1 MTRDFEDIF
10 RLDELSDDELRA
22 LVREQLADYETVD
35 ADNILV
41 TAANGEVVLAG
52 RVGTEEERRIAE
64 RILADV
70 IGLKRYR
77 NDLVVD
83 EIRRDEE
90 PEAVDDHLAESRER
104 EGEPL
109 GKRLENVDDEAA
121 HLDEDLD
128 ARLFGTHDVQSAI
141 ERGTAWNPPDEP
153 TPDGFEPDTRE
164 EL

>member
-1 MTRDFEDIF
+1 MARDFEDIF
-10 RLDELSDDELRA
+10 RLDDLSDDDLRA
-22 LVREQLADYETVD
+22 LVREQLTEYESID

-52 RVGTEEERRIAE
+52 RVGTEEERRVAE
-64 RILADV
+64 RILSDV

-90 PEAVDDHLAESRER
+90 PEAVDDHLAGSRQR
-104 EGEPL
+104 HGEPL
-109 GKRLENVDDEAA
+109 GRRADNVDDEAE

-128 ARLFGTHDVQSAI
+128 ARMFGTHDVQSAI

-153 TPDGFEPDTRE
+153 TPEGFEGETR
-164 EL
+164 

>member
-10 RLDELSDDELRA
+10 RLDDLSDDELRA
-22 LVREQLADYETVD
+22 LVREQLADYDSVD

-41 TAANGEVVLAG
+41 TATDGEVVLAG
-52 RVGTEEERRIAE
+52 RVGTEEERRVAE

-90 PEAVDDHLAESRER
+90 PEAVDEHLAESRDR

-109 GKRLENVDDEAA
+109 GKRPENVDDEAE

-153 TPDGFEPDTRE
+153 TPEGFEPDVRE

>member
-1 MTRDFEDIF
+1 MARDYEDIF
-10 RLDELSDDELRA
+10 RLDELNDDELRA
-22 LVREQLADYETVD
+22 LVREQLAEYETVD
-35 ADNILV
+35 SDNILV

-90 PEAVDDHLAESRER
+90 PEAVDEHLANESEGS
-104 EGEPL
+104 GEPL
-109 GKRLENVDDEAA
+109 GRRPENVDDEAG
-121 HLDEDLD
+121 HLEEDLD
-128 ARLFGTHDVQSAI
+128 ARMFGTHDMQSAI
-141 ERGTAWNPPDEP
+141 ERGTAWIPPDEP
-153 TPDGFEPDTRE
+153 TPEGFEPE
-164 EL
+164 ERGEI

>member
-1 MTRDFEDIF
+1 MARDFEDIF
-10 RLDELSDDELRA
+10 RLDDLNDDELRA
-22 LVREQLADYETVD
+22 LVREQLAGYDTVD

-52 RVGTEEERRIAE
+52 RVGTEEERRVAE

-70 IGLKRYR
+70 IGLERYR

-104 EGEPL
+104 AGEPI
-109 GKRLENVDDEAA
+109 GRRPESVDDEAE
-121 HLDEDLD
+121 HLEEDLD
-128 ARLFGTHDVQSAI
+128 ARMYGTHDVQSAI

-153 TPDGFEPDTRE
+153 TPEGFEPEARD

>member
-1 MTRDFEDIF
+1 MARDFEDIF
-10 RLDELSDDELRA
+10 RLDELGDDELRA
-22 LVREQLADYETVD
+22 LVRQQLGEYDTVD

-90 PEAVDDHLAESRER
+90 PEAVDDHLASSRER
-104 EGEPL
+104 TGEPI
-109 GKRLENVDDEAA
+109 GRGPENVDDEAE
-121 HLDEDLD
+121 HLEEDLD
-128 ARLFGTHDVQSAI
+128 ARMFGTHDVQSAI
-141 ERGTAWNPPDEP
+141 ERGTAWIPPDEP
-153 TPDGFEPDTRE
+153 TPEGFEPDPRG

>member
-10 RLDELSDDELRA
+10 RLDDLSDDELRA

-77 NDLVVD
+77 NELVVD

-90 PEAVDDHLAESRER
+90 PEAVDDHLAESAER
-104 EGEPL
+104 QGEPI
-109 GKRLENVDDEAA
+109 GKRSENVDDEAE

-128 ARLFGTHDVQSAI
+128 ARLFGTHDLQSAI

-153 TPDGFEPDTRE
+153 TPEGFEGETR
-164 EL
+164 

>member
-1 MTRDFEDIF
+1 MARDFEDIF
-10 RLDELSDDELRA
+10 RLDELGDDELRA
-22 LVREQLADYETVD
+22 LVREQLADYDTVD

-41 TAANGEVVLAG
+41 TASNGEVVLAG

-64 RILADV
+64 RILSDV

-90 PEAVDDHLAESRER
+90 PEAVDEHLASESEGT
-104 EGEPL
+104 GEPI
-109 GKRLENVDDEAA
+109 GRGIENVDDEAE
-121 HLDEDLD
+121 HLAEDLN
-128 ARLFGTHDVQSAI
+128 ARMFGTHDVQSAI
-141 ERGTAWNPPDEP
+141 ERGTAWIPPDEP
-153 TPDGFEPDTRE
+153 TPEGFEPDQRG

>member
-1 MTRDFEDIF
+1 MARDYEDIF
-10 RLDELSDDELRA
+10 RLEDLNDDDLRA
-22 LVREQLADYETVD
+22 LVREQLAEYETVD

-41 TAANGEVVLAG
+41 TATDGEVVLAG

-90 PEAVDDHLAESRER
+90 PEAIDDHLAGSRER
-104 EGEPL
+104 TGEPI
-109 GKRLENVDDEAA
+109 GRRPENVDDEAE
-121 HLDEDLD
+121 HLEEDLD
-128 ARLFGTHDVQSAI
+128 ARMYGTHDVQSAI

-153 TPDGFEPDTRE
+153 TPEGFEPRE
-164 EL
+164 EP

>member
-1 MTRDFEDIF
+1 MARDYEDIF
-10 RLDELSDDELRA
+10 RLEDLNDDDLRA
-22 LVREQLADYETVD
+22 LVREQLAEYETVD

-90 PEAVDDHLAESRER
+90 PEAIDDHLAGSRER
-104 EGEPL
+104 TGEPI
-109 GKRLENVDDEAA
+109 GRRPENVDDEAE
-121 HLDEDLD
+121 HLEEDLD
-128 ARLFGTHDVQSAI
+128 ARMYGTHDVQSAI

-153 TPDGFEPDTRE
+153 TPEGFEPRE
-164 EL
+164 EP

>member
-1 MTRDFEDIF
+1 MARDFEDIF
-10 RLDELSDDELRA
+10 RLDELSDEELRA
-22 LVREQLADYETVD
+22 LVRDQLADYDSVD

-52 RVGTEEERRIAE
+52 RVGTEEERRVAE

-90 PEAVDDHLAESRER
+90 PEAVDDHLANAR
-104 EGEPL
+104 EGSGEPI
-109 GKRLENVDDEAA
+109 GQRPDNVNDEAE
-121 HLDEDLD
+121 HLEEDLN
-128 ARLFGTHDVQSAI
+128 ARMFGTHDVQSAI
-141 ERGTAWNPPDEP
+141 ERGTAWIPPDEP
-153 TPDGFEPDTRE
+153 TPEGFEPDPRGE
-164 EL
+164 I

>member
-1 MTRDFEDIF
+1 MARDFEDIF
-10 RLDELSDDELRA
+10 RLDDLSDDELRA
-22 LVREQLADYETVD
+22 LVREQLAGYETVD

-52 RVGTEEERRIAE
+52 RVGTEEERRVAE

-90 PEAVDDHLAESRER
+90 PEAVDDHLAETRER
-104 EGEPL
+104 HGEPL
-109 GKRLENVDDEAA
+109 GRVPENVDDEAE
-121 HLDEDLD
+121 HLEEDLD
-128 ARLFGTHDVQSAI
+128 ARMYGTHDVQSAI
-141 ERGTAWNPPDEP
+141 ERGTSWNPPDEP
-153 TPDGFEPDTRE
+153 TPEGYDPEARE

>member
-1 MTRDFEDIF
+1 MARDFEDIF
-10 RLDELSDDELRA
+10 RLDELSDEELRA
-22 LVREQLADYETVD
+22 LVREQLGEYDTID

-41 TAANGEVVLAG
+41 TASNGEVILAG

-64 RILADV
+64 RVLADV
-70 IGLKRYR
+70 IGLKSYR

-109 GKRLENVDDEAA
+109 GRGPENTNDEAE
-121 HLDEDLD
+121 HLED
-128 ARLFGTHDVQSAI
+128 RKSVV
-141 ERGTAWNPPDEP
+141 
-153 TPDGFEPDTRE
+153 
-164 EL
+164 

>member
-1 MTRDFEDIF
+1 MARDFEDIF
-10 RLDELSDDELRA
+10 RLDDLSDDELRA
-22 LVREQLADYETVD
+22 LVREQLASYETVD
-35 ADNILV
+35 PDNILV

-52 RVGTEEERRIAE
+52 RVGTEEERRVAE

-90 PEAVDDHLAESRER
+90 PEAVDDHLAETAER
-104 EGEPL
+104 HGEPL
-109 GKRLENVDDEAA
+109 GRRPENVGDEAE
-121 HLDEDLD
+121 HLEEDLD
-128 ARLFGTHDVQSAI
+128 ARMYGTHDVQSAI

-153 TPDGFEPDTRE
+153 TPEGFEPDARG

>member
-10 RLDELSDDELRA
+10 RLDDLSDDELRA

-90 PEAVDDHLAESRER
+90 PEAVDDHLAGSRDR

-109 GKRLENVDDEAA
+109 GKRPENVDDEAE

-153 TPDGFEPDTRE
+153 TPEGFEPDARG

>member
-1 MTRDFEDIF
+1 MARDFEDIF
-10 RLDELSDDELRA
+10 RLDDLSDDDLRA
-22 LVREQLADYETVD
+22 LVREQLSDYETVD

-41 TAANGEVVLAG
+41 TATNGEVVLAG
-52 RVGTEEERRIAE
+52 RVGTEEERRVAE

-70 IGLKRYR
+70 IGLERYR

-90 PEAVDDHLAESRER
+90 PEAVDDHLAETAER
-104 EGEPL
+104 HGEPL
-109 GKRLENVDDEAA
+109 GRRPENVDDEAE

-128 ARLFGTHDVQSAI
+128 ARMYGTHDVQSAI

-153 TPDGFEPDTRE
+153 TPEGFEGEAPRE
-164 EL
+164 M

>member
-10 RLDELSDDELRA
+10 RLDDLNDDELRA

-90 PEAVDDHLAESRER
+90 PEAVDEHLAESSER
-104 EGEPL
+104 DGEPL
-109 GKRLENVDDEAA
+109 GKRPENVDDEAE

-141 ERGTAWNPPDEP
+141 ERGTPWNPPHEP
-153 TPDGFEPDTRE
+153 TPEGFEPEARE

>member
-10 RLDELSDDELRA
+10 RLDDLSDDELRA

-90 PEAVDDHLAESRER
+90 PEAVDDHLAESSER
-104 EGEPL
+104 DGEPL
-109 GKRLENVDDEAA
+109 GKPPENVDDEAE
-121 HLDEDLD
+121 HIDEDLD

-141 ERGTAWNPPDEP
+141 ERGTAWIPPDEP
-153 TPDGFEPDTRE
+153 TPEGFEPDPRGE
-164 EL
+164 I

>member
-1 MTRDFEDIF
+1 MARDYEDIF
-10 RLDELSDDELRA
+10 RLDELNDDELRA
-22 LVREQLADYETVD
+22 LVREQLAEYETVD

-90 PEAVDDHLAESRER
+90 PEAVDEHLAKEGEGS
-104 EGEPL
+104 GEPL
-109 GKRLENVDDEAA
+109 GRRLENVDDEAE
-121 HLDEDLD
+121 HLEEDLG
-128 ARLFGTHDVQSAI
+128 ARMFGTHDVQSAI
-141 ERGTAWNPPDEP
+141 ERGTAWIPPDGP
-153 TPDGFEPDTRE
+153 TPEGFEPE
-164 EL
+164 ERGEI

>member
-1 MTRDFEDIF
+1 MARDFEDIF
-10 RLDELSDDELRA
+10 RLDELNDDELRA
-22 LVREQLADYETVD
+22 LVREQLGEYETVD

-52 RVGTEEERRIAE
+52 RVGTEEERRVAE
-64 RILADV
+64 RILSDV

-90 PEAVDDHLAESRER
+90 PEAVDDHLAESNER
-104 EGEPL
+104 TGEPI
-109 GKRLENVDDEAA
+109 GRGPENVDAEAE
-121 HLDEDLD
+121 HLEEDLN
-128 ARLFGTHDVQSAI
+128 ARMFGTHDLQSAI
-141 ERGTAWNPPDEP
+141 ERGTAWIPPDEP
-153 TPDGFEPDTRE
+153 TPEGFEPDERG

>member
-1 MTRDFEDIF
+1 MARDFEDIF
-10 RLDELSDDELRA
+10 RLDDLSDDELRA
-22 LVREQLADYETVD
+22 LVREQLADYDTVD

-90 PEAVDDHLAESRER
+90 PEAVDEHLVNTSESG
-104 EGEPL
+104 GEPL
-109 GKRLENVDDEAA
+109 GRRPENVNDEAE
-121 HLDEDLD
+121 HLEEDLN
-128 ARLFGTHDVQSAI
+128 ARMFGTHDLQSAI
-141 ERGTAWNPPDEP
+141 ERGTAWIPPDEP
-153 TPDGFEPDTRE
+153 TPEGFEPE
-164 EL
+164 ERGEI

>member
-1 MTRDFEDIF
+1 MARDYEDIF
-10 RLDELSDDELRA
+10 RLEDLNDDDLRA
-22 LVREQLADYETVD
+22 LVREQLAGYETVD

-41 TAANGEVVLAG
+41 TATNGEVVLAG

-90 PEAVDDHLAESRER
+90 PEAIDDHLAGSRER
-104 EGEPL
+104 TGEPI
-109 GKRLENVDDEAA
+109 GRRPENVDDEAE
-121 HLDEDLD
+121 HLEEDLD
-128 ARLFGTHDVQSAI
+128 ARMYGTHDVQSAI

-153 TPDGFEPDTRE
+153 TPEGFEPRE
-164 EL
+164 EP

>member
-1 MTRDFEDIF
+1 MARDFEDIF
-10 RLDELSDDELRA
+10 RLDELNDDELRA

-41 TAANGEVVLAG
+41 TASNGEVVLAG

-104 EGEPL
+104 TGEPI
-109 GKRLENVDDEAA
+109 GRRPENIDDEAE
-121 HLDEDLD
+121 HLEEDLE
-128 ARLFGTHDVQSAI
+128 AQMFGTHDVQSAI

-153 TPDGFEPDTRE
+153 TPEGFEPEARE
-164 EL
+164 

>member
-1 MTRDFEDIF
+1 MARDFEDIF

-22 LVREQLADYETVD
+22 LVREQLADYDTVD

-64 RILADV
+64 RILSDV

-90 PEAVDDHLAESRER
+90 PEAVDDHVADSRER
-104 EGEPL
+104 TGEPI
-109 GKRLENVDDEAA
+109 GRRPENVDDEAE
-121 HLDEDLD
+121 HLQEDLE
-128 ARLFGTHDVQSAI
+128 ARMFGTHDVQSAI
-141 ERGTAWNPPDEP
+141 ERGTAWIPPDEP
-153 TPDGFEPDTRE
+153 TPEGFEPEEGRE
-164 EL
+164 I

>member
-10 RLDELSDDELRA
+10 RLDELSDEELRA

-41 TAANGEVVLAG
+41 TATNGEVVLAG

-104 EGEPL
+104 DGEPL
-109 GKRLENVDDEAA
+109 GKRPEQVDDEAE

-128 ARLFGTHDVQSAI
+128 ARLFGTQDVQSAI

-153 TPDGFEPDTRE
+153 TPEGFEPETRE

>member
-1 MTRDFEDIF
+1 MARDFEDIF
-10 RLDELSDDELRA
+10 RLDELSDEELRA
-22 LVREQLADYETVD
+22 LVREQLADYDTVD

-90 PEAVDDHLAESRER
+90 PEAVDDHLAASRER
-104 EGEPL
+104 TGQPI
-109 GKRLENVDDEAA
+109 GRRPENVDDEAE
-121 HLDEDLD
+121 HLEEDLD
-128 ARLFGTHDVQSAI
+128 ARMFGTHDVQSAI
-141 ERGTAWNPPDEP
+141 ERGTAWIPPDEP
-153 TPDGFEPDTRE
+153 TPEGFEPEDRLE
-164 EL
+164 P

>member
-153 TPDGFEPDTRE
+153 TPEGFEPDTRE

>member
-1 MTRDFEDIF
+1 MARDFEDIF
-10 RLDELSDDELRA
+10 RLDDLSDDDLRA

-41 TAANGEVVLAG
+41 TATNGEVVLAG

-64 RILADV
+64 RILSDV
-70 IGLKRYR
+70 IGLRRYR

-90 PEAVDDHLAESRER
+90 PEAVDDHLADSHER
-104 EGEPL
+104 TGEPI
-109 GKRLENVDDEAA
+109 GRRQENVDDEAE
-121 HLDEDLD
+121 HLAEDLD
-128 ARLFGTHDVQSAI
+128 ARMFGTHDVQSAI

-153 TPDGFEPDTRE
+153 TPEGFDPEVRE

>member
-1 MTRDFEDIF
+1 MERDFEDIF
-10 RLDELSDDELRA
+10 RLDELSDDDLRA
-22 LVREQLADYETVD
+22 LVREQLAEYETVD

-41 TAANGEVVLAG
+41 TAANGEVVLTG

-70 IGLKRYR
+70 IGLTRYR

-90 PEAVDDHLAESRER
+90 PEAVDDHVAGSRER
-104 EGEPL
+104 TGEPI
-109 GKRLENVDDEAA
+109 GRRAENVDDEAE
-121 HLDEDLD
+121 HLEEDLD
-128 ARLFGTHDVQSAI
+128 ARMFGTRDVQSAI

-153 TPDGFEPDTRE
+153 TPEGFDPEVR
-164 EL
+164 